1 MQFEFDPAKD
11 RSNFKKHGLSLAL
24 ASLLAWDDA
33 LVWVDDRFDYGE
45 CRMIALA
52 PETGI
57 LYFVAFVD
65 RGSVRRVISLR
76 RANRREVKHYVQSD
90 QSQNNPP

>member
-1 MQFEFDPAKD
+1 M
-11 RSNFKKHGLSLAL
+11 
-24 ASLLAWDDA
+24 LAWDDA
-33 LVWVDDRFDYGE
+33 LVWVDDRFDHGE